1 MSTTTGSNSPHSPIY
16 RPRSAK
22 RPRQVTQ
29 VIISE
34 MMSDIA
40 SKRLGLGQQ
49 LPSQQELAAQFGVS
63 QPTIREAISALAAMG
78 LIEVRHGSGAYVV
91 RNVEG
96 FVASML
102 ATLVQVESVG
112 VLEVLEIRGALGVYS
127 VSRAATNAEPQEIE
141 RMRESV
147 KVCNEART
155 IPNMARSIVSFQL
168 LCSRA
173 AHNSL
178 LFALESFVI
187 KAAMKLQLSAEA
199 GRGTEFWLDQTSR
212 FAGHRSDLVDRI
224 ADRDVA
230 GAVEAMQAYLAHQQ
244 DWFSSDPEMVDFTMS
259 DSSWLHLDDF
269 ALEDL

>member
-1 MSTTTGSNSPHSPIY
+1 MSTTNDSGNPPSPEY
-16 RPRSAK
+16 RPRSTK

-49 LPSQQELAAQFGVS
+49 LPSQQDLAAQFGVS

-78 LIEVRHGSGAYVV
+78 LIEVRHGSGASVV
-91 RNVEG
+91 RNVDS
-96 FVASML
+96 FVATML

-112 VLEVLEIRGALGVYS
+112 VLDVLEIRGALAVYS
-127 VSRAATNAEPQEIE
+127 VSRAATNAEPYEIE
-141 RMRESV
+141 RMWEGV
-147 KVCNEART
+147 KACNEART
-155 IPNMARSIVSFQL
+155 IPKMARSIVSFQL

-199 GRGTEFWLDQTSR
+199 SRGTEFWLDQTSR

-224 ADRDVA
+224 AARDAV
-230 GAVEAMQAYLAHQQ
+230 GAVEAMEAYLAHQQ
-244 DWFSSDPEMVDFTMS
+244 QWFSSDPEMVDFTMS
-259 DSSWLHLDDF
+259 ESSWLDLDNF
-269 ALEDL
+269 AMEDL